1 MQMQTQKTERKQ
13 SPHVCNRPGAVPR
26 NQDGRLLPA
35 YALGMPAFAGRF
47 VMLWA
52 PLLPCFIA
60 GCGSDS
66 AATHSADDGGM
77 KHGDS
82 GFAAGGSAS
91 GGGASS
97 AGDTGSGGDGGA
109 GPLATGGAGRGGSG
123 NAGGRTNRGG
133 SSNGAGNANG
143 GAGNAAGTTNNGGTS
158 AGGTNAGGAATG
170 GAAGSTAAG
179 TVRVVGRTDG
189 DPKSPRFE
197 WSSVSIQA
205 HFKGTSVQ
213 ADIDGGNNNYFEIIV
228 DGQTKPK
235 VATSS
240 GRKKVPIVS
249 GLSDAEHDLII
260 WRRTEANN
268 SAPTQFFGL
277 DLGGGSLLPVTVPAH
292 KLEVIGDSITCGY
305 GNEGAGP
312 NCSFSYDTENGYLA
326 YGAVAARAL
335 GADLFTEC
343 WSGKGMYQNYGGDK
357 TETMPTLFKRTIPTD
372 SSSTWNFSWIPD
384 AVVINLGTND
394 FSQGDPGQPYLNAY
408 EGFVSDLRTH
418 YPNAYVF
425 LVIGPMLSDPNLT
438 TARGYLDQVVM
449 ARSAAGDKRV
459 KQILIDPQDQN
470 KNGIGCDYHPSIAT
484 DDAMGKAIAGTVK
497 TTLGW

>member
-1 MQMQTQKTERKQ
+1 
-13 SPHVCNRPGAVPR
+13 
-26 NQDGRLLPA
+26 
-35 YALGMPAFAGRF
+35 
-47 VMLWA
+47 MLWP
-52 PLLPCFIA
+52 PLLSCLLA

-66 AATHSADDGGM
+66 AQSRSDEGM
-77 KHGDS
+77 SPGDS
-82 GFAAGGSAS
+82 GFVPGGSS
-91 GGGASS
+91 NEGGAPSAGQTGSS
-97 AGDTGSGGDGGA
+97 AGAGGA
-109 GPLATGGAGRGGSG
+109 DSLSTGGAGRGGSG
-123 NAGGRTNRGG
+123 NSGGRMNRAG
-133 SSNGAGNANG
+133 SSNAAGTANG
-143 GAGNAAGTTNNGGTS
+143 GTGNAAGTANGTGNAAGTTS
-158 AGGTNAGGAATG
+158 AGATNAGGSANG

-179 TVRVVGRTDG
+179 AVRVVGRTDG

-213 ADIDGGNNNYFEIIV
+213 ADIDAGNNNYFEIIV
-228 DGQTKPK
+228 DGQTKPR
-235 VATSS
+235 VTGSS

-249 GLSDAEHDLII
+249 GLADGEHDLVI

-277 DLGGGSLLPVTVPAH
+277 DLGGGTLMTVTPPAH
-292 KLEVIGDSITCGY
+292 KLEIIGDSITCGY

-312 NCSFSYDTENGYLA
+312 NCSFSYDTENSYLA
-326 YGAVAARAL
+326 YGSVAARTL

-372 SSSTWNFSWIPD
+372 GSSTWNFSWTPD
-384 AVVINLGTND
+384 AVIINLGTND

-425 LVIGPMLSDPNLT
+425 LVIGPMLGDPNLT

-459 KQILIDPQDQN
+459 KQILVDPQDQN

-484 DDAMGKAIAGTVK
+484 DDAMGKAIAGAIK